1 MRMIANYTDAQLAI
15 FFSYFSAN
23 TDKLTMVLIG
33 VATTLG
39 GVSIPLVTS
48 AYVKGDK
55 ETAHLISYS
64 LQLFAIFMLPAVV

>member
-1 MRMIANYTDAQLAI
+1 MIANYTDAQLAI

-48 AYVKGDK
+48 AYVKVTK
-55 ETAHLISYS
+55 KRQRI
-64 LQLFAIFMLPAVV
+64 